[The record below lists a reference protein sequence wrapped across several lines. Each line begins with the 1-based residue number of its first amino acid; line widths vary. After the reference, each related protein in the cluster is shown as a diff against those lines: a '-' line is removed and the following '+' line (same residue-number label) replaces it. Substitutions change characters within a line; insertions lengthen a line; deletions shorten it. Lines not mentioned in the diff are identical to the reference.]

1 MPHHGWA
8 PLSTFDLLGQG
19 FGGGRARTHPP
30 RPAGRLSPA
39 LADAERAA
47 ALAPGW
53 SKAAYRRGAC
63 LQQLERY
70 EEAAAAF
77 ERAEELELSMDEP
90 ASFSLDDPGI
100 APRPFA
106 HIPSCD
112 SRRYWVELCSVGL
125 KPSSSSSKSSPAM
138 GRVSGTVSSSPNAS
152 LNPCMDLRAESSSVQ
167 VRARCIACMPSCGMG
182 RAAKSCPAA
191 LSAAAKGHLAAASSD
206 VGEVAVAPRAPE

>member
-1 MPHHGWA
+1 MHAFSCVRVYMACMHAGMCVRERR
-8 PLSTFDLLGQG
+8 GR
-19 FGGGRARTHPP
+19 GRAGDNRDLWDSRLDAAPRENLNTPP
-30 RPAGRLSPA
+30 L
-39 LADAERAA
+39 
-47 ALAPGW
+47 
-53 SKAAYRRGAC
+53 
-63 LQQLERY
+63 
-70 EEAAAAF
+70 
-77 ERAEELELSMDEP
+77 LELSLDEP

-100 APRPFA
+100 APRSFA

-112 SRRYWVELCSVGL
+112 PRRYAVGPCAIGL
-125 KPSSSSSKSSPAM
+125 MSPTSSSKSSPAM

-206 VGEVAVAPRAPE
+206 VGEVAVAPAARE